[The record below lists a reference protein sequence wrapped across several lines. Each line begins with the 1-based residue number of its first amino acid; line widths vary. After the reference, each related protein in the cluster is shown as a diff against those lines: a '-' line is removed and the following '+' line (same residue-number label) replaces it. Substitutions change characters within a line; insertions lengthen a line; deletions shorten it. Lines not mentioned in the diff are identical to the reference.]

1 MRIGIDFGSTYSTV
15 AIYNEDTDNAEA
27 VSPAEGEPVSIPSVV
42 SYKQSSNTYLYGSA
56 AKNMVGKKCRIFEAF
71 KMLIATQD
79 KEMLR
84 RRGYDDKFTPSFIS
98 SLYLEHLIKSTLKRF
113 STKSDIKDI
122 VEELVICVPEVWGRD
137 PLTQDGR
144 PILLD
149 ILQNRINTKI
159 EKVRTVTEPEAASA
173 YFAYNYEK
181 KTGKA
186 FNGHLLL
193 IDYGGGTLDITLTE
207 VTSDGRGNMEIC
219 YKDGGG
225 EGENHPKH
233 GTNGV
238 IGCAGIA
245 YMQNVVLRAIKNNI
259 QGFNENDIDY
269 SDAAFASAVCELEN
283 VLKSTFSDQIEDYF
297 SEFGNYGAMSKVMNR
312 EKENFTTIEYD
323 GEDITVSYQD
333 LYASYKEVIDPIL
346 QRQIDE
352 INKKVLTCIKKDP
365 CDPRSGEGGDFIIAI
380 VGGFSSFYL
389 LKQQLSYI
397 YNLDPE
403 AGMDP
408 RTKQLE
414 AGSREQAIALGAAL
428 IADHKV
434 DLKKTARF
442 SFGIAKK
449 EIDRNTG
456 KWKYTKLYYAIKC
469 HQVFEPGV
477 PYFICY
483 ENGERVSFGS
493 LSGNINEFVI
503 EYTERL
509 THGRPMKCKDEILDK
524 LRELPVHGFWY
535 CGFSM
540 DNDDMITFH
549 VVPDEN
555 MDEQYK
561 EIRIPLDSYQRLFD
575 FSEAKEVVV

>member
-15 AIYNEDTDNAEA
+15 AIFNEDTDNAEA

-42 SYKQSSNTYLYGSA
+42 SYKKSSDTYLYGRA

-71 KMLIATQD
+71 KMLIATQN
-79 KEMLR
+79 KEMLHK
-84 RRGYDDKFTPSFIS
+84 RGYDDNFTPAYIS

-113 STKSDIKDI
+113 STKADTNDT
-122 VEELVICVPEVWGRD
+122 VEELVICVPEVWGKD

-149 ILQNRINTKI
+149 ILQNRIKTKI
-159 EKVRTVTEPEAASA
+159 ATVRTVTEPEAASA

-207 VTSDGRGNMEIC
+207 VTSDGKGSMEIC

-225 EGENHPKH
+225 EGENHPNH

-245 YMQNVVLRAIKNNI
+245 YMQNVVLRAIKNSI
-259 QGFNENDIDY
+259 EGFNEDEIDF

-283 VLKSTFSDQIEDYF
+283 ELKSSTNDKIEDYY
-297 SEFGNYGAMSKVMNR
+297 STFGKFNSMDKIMN
-312 EKENFTTIEYD
+312 KEVEIFTTIDYD
-323 GEDITVSYQD
+323 GEDINVSYQD
-333 LYASYKEVIDPIL
+333 LYASYKEVIAPVL
-346 QRQIDE
+346 QNQIEE
-352 INKKVLTCIKKDP
+352 INKKVKECIKKDP
-365 CDPRSGEGGDFIIAI
+365 CDPNSGADEDFIIAI

-389 LKQQLSYI
+389 VKKQLSYI
-397 YNLDPE
+397 YNLDSE
-403 AGMDP
+403 DGMDP

-428 IADHKV
+428 IAEHKV

-442 SFGIAKK
+442 SFGIARK
-449 EIDRNTG
+449 EKDRTTG
-456 KWKYTKLYYAIKC
+456 KWKYTNLYYAIKC

-477 PYFICY
+477 PYFIRY
-483 ENGERVSFGS
+483 EDGSRVSFGN
-493 LSGNINEFVI
+493 LKGNIKEFVI

-524 LRELPVHGFWY
+524 LKYLPVHGFWY